1 MSFSFSSYDA
11 ITTKE
16 QPYKAQMHSHEEYEL
31 YCFLDGQGNYIVEGR
46 RYDLNPGDLIVLQ
59 KGEVHLAQ
67 VSDQEDY
74 HRAGVHFGIT
84 GEDLTNMRGLL
95 SPFYDRPLGKF
106 NHYPAHLFPDNHWE
120 FYLKQLH
127 RQNGKNTQIC
137 YLLPLL
143 CELKDQFIQ
152 LQQADL
158 SAKKDPAAPIMKYI
172 NHHLTENL
180 SLESLSNQFYISQ
193 THLNRLFRKSVG
205 TTVWE
210 YITVKRLFMA
220 KELLENGV
228 PATEVYAQCGFSD
241 YSTFFRAYKH
251 RFGVAPSAHSAKR

>member
-16 QPYKAQMHSHEEYEL
+16 QPYKAQMHSHEEYEI
-31 YCFLDGQGNYIVEGR
+31 YCFLEGQGNYIVEGR
-46 RYDLNPGDLIVLQ
+46 RYELNPGDLIVLQ

-120 FYLKQLH
+120 FYLKQLNL
-127 RQNGKNTQIC
+127 QKGKGTQIC

-152 LQQADL
+152 LQQAEL
-158 SAKKDPAAPIMKYI
+158 FAKKDSAAPIMKYI
-172 NHHLTENL
+172 NHHLTEDL
-180 SLESLSNQFYISQ
+180 SLKSISHQFYISQ

-220 KELLENGV
+220 KELIGNGE
-228 PATEVYAQCGFSD
+228 PATEVCAKCGFSD

-251 RFGVAPSAHSAKR
+251 RFGVAPSAHGAKR